1 MASPDIPVGIDLGTT
16 FSAIAYLNQDGRP
29 CTITNSEGELTTPSV
44 VFFDRDEVIVGTE
57 AMLAGETDV
66 RRLARTAKRDMGGVR
81 FRHTVLDRHLPPEV
95 IQSFVLKR
103 LKNDAALKLGQF
115 TKAVITVPAYFNEP
129 RRKATQDAGELA
141 GLDVID
147 IINEPT
153 AAALAYGVQRG
164 FLNERGE
171 AKQRELILVYDLGGG
186 TFDATLMEIDH
197 SQFTAL
203 ATAGD
208 VYLGGIDWDQR
219 LFDFAK
225 SEIEKSTKTDLDA
238 DLNFKEK
245 LMNQCI
251 RAKKSLTART
261 ETVIR
266 VDNEGER
273 YSVVIT
279 RQQFEELTSDLLER
293 TRLTTNRLL
302 QDAKLRWSD
311 LTKLLLVG
319 GSTRMPM
326 VIEMLERQSGLP
338 IDRSLSPDEAVA
350 HGAAIYAGMLLKHG
364 ASVKSGISVINI
376 NSHDLGVLGVDPQS
390 GKPRRKIVIPRNHPL
405 PTKSA
410 KRFQTSKDGQ
420 KKIVVQIVEGGTD
433 EGQGTTT
440 IGKCLVTDLPQDIK
454 KGTEVVVSFSYLSSG
469 RLEVLAQLPSL
480 NVSANSTID
489 RASGMTT
496 EQIIQW
502 KQKLAQGASFLESEP
517 LAQSKR
523 NQSKTALEIAPANPI
538 SKSKP
543 AVKSKTKPKS
553 ALVEDEP
560 RQRDPVLQKAA
571 LEKNQALKSADQSAD
586 LVASVAKKTDSVISD
601 RKRES
606 APNDPTTNDPALDF
620 EVNEHSGIFA
630 FGDEEPKPE
639 VGASVLGI
647 LRDNLGSAKSDVG
660 ESMLDFLKD
669 SNPDQQIPG
678 DSVLD
683 FLNEATEKKPRAND
697 SALDD
702 FLKERKN

>member
-1 MASPDIPVGIDLGTT
+1 MAGPDIPVGIDLGTT
-16 FSAIAYLNQDGRP
+16 FSAIAYLDQDGRP

-81 FRHTVLDRHLPPEV
+81 FRHKVLDRHLPPEV

-225 SEIEKSTKTDLDA
+225 SDIEKSNQTDLAA
-238 DLNFKEK
+238 DLNFNEK

-266 VDNEGER
+266 VDNEGAR

-293 TRLTTNRLL
+293 TCLTTNRLL
-302 QDAKLRWSD
+302 QDAKLKWSD

-319 GSTRMPM
+319 GSSRMPM

-410 KRFQTSKDGQ
+410 KRFQTSRDGQ

-440 IGKCLVTDLPQDIK
+440 IGKCLVTDLPMDIK

-489 RASGMTT
+489 RASGMTAD
-496 EQIIQW
+496 QIIQW
-502 KQKLAQGASFLESEP
+502 KQKLAQGAKFLESEP

-523 NQSKTALEIAPANPI
+523 HPSEAIQIAPATPI
-538 SKSKP
+538 AKSKP
-543 AVKSKTKPKS
+543 ALKSKTKTKS
-553 ALVEDEP
+553 ALVEDEH
-560 RQRDPVLQKAA
+560 RRRKPVLQPAT
-571 LEKNQALKSADQSAD
+571 LEKKPASPSADNTAD
-586 LVASVAKKTDSVISD
+586 AVKSVAQETDAVMPD

-606 APNDPTTNDPALDF
+606 APIVSTNRVPALDF

-647 LRDNLGSAKSDVG
+647 LRENLGSAKSDVG

-669 SNPDQQIPG
+669 SDPSQQIHG

-683 FLNEATEKKPRAND
+683 FLNEAIEKKPGAND

-702 FLKERKN
+702 FLKERKE

>member
-1 MASPDIPVGIDLGTT
+1 MAGPDIPVGIDLGTT
-16 FSAIAYLNQDGRP
+16 FSAIAYLDQDGRP

-225 SEIEKSTKTDLDA
+225 SDIEKSNQTDLAA
-238 DLNFKEK
+238 DLNFNEK

-266 VDNEGER
+266 VDNEGAR

-302 QDAKLRWSD
+302 QDAKLKWSD

-319 GSTRMPM
+319 GSSRMPM

-440 IGKCLVTDLPQDIK
+440 IGKCLVTDLPMDIK

-489 RASGMTT
+489 RASGMTAD
-496 EQIIQW
+496 QIIQW
-502 KQKLAQGASFLESEP
+502 KQKLAQGAKFLESEP

-523 NQSKTALEIAPANPI
+523 HPSEALPIAPATPI

-543 AVKSKTKPKS
+543 ALKSKTKTKS
-553 ALVEDEP
+553 ALVEDEH
-560 RQRDPVLQKAA
+560 RRRKPVLQPAM
-571 LEKNQALKSADQSAD
+571 LEKEPAIQSAD
-586 LVASVAKKTDSVISD
+586 DSADAVKSVAQETDAVMPD

-606 APNDPTTNDPALDF
+606 APVVSNNRVPALDF

-630 FGDEEPKPE
+630 FGDEEPKPD

-647 LRDNLGSAKSDVG
+647 LRENLGSAKSDVG

-669 SNPDQQIPG
+669 SDPSQQIHG

-683 FLNEATEKKPRAND
+683 FLNEAIEKKPGAND

-702 FLKERKN
+702 FLKERKE

>member
-1 MASPDIPVGIDLGTT
+1 MAGPDIPVGIDLGTT
-16 FSAIAYLNQDGRP
+16 FSAIAYLDQDGRP

-225 SEIEKSTKTDLDA
+225 SDIEKSNQTDLAA
-238 DLNFKEK
+238 DLNFNEK

-266 VDNEGER
+266 VDNEGAR

-302 QDAKLRWSD
+302 QDAKLKWSD

-319 GSTRMPM
+319 GSSRMPM

-440 IGKCLVTDLPQDIK
+440 IGKCLVTDLPMDIK

-489 RASGMTT
+489 RASGMTAD
-496 EQIIQW
+496 QIIQW
-502 KQKLAQGASFLESEP
+502 KQKLAQGAKFLESEP

-523 NQSKTALEIAPANPI
+523 HPSEALPIAPATPI

-543 AVKSKTKPKS
+543 ALKSKTKTKS
-553 ALVEDEP
+553 ALVEDEH
-560 RQRDPVLQKAA
+560 RRRKPVLQPAM
-571 LEKNQALKSADQSAD
+571 LEKEPAIQSAD
-586 LVASVAKKTDSVISD
+586 DSADAVKSVAQETDAVMPD

-606 APNDPTTNDPALDF
+606 APVVSNNRVPALDF

-630 FGDEEPKPE
+630 FGDEEPKPD

-647 LRDNLGSAKSDVG
+647 LRENLGSAKSDVG

-669 SNPDQQIPG
+669 SDPSQQIYG

-683 FLNEATEKKPRAND
+683 FLNEAIEKKPGAND

-702 FLKERKN
+702 FLKERKE